1 MSSSVH
7 IDNKWIDILI
17 LGEGPTQRLDDTTL
31 IAETNILLVLH
42 NKKKDLY

>member
-17 LGEGPTQRLDDTTL
+17 RGEGPTQRLDDTTL